1 MMSKQMPRIQL
12 SAPAWLKRAA
22 LHLCILLGAVSIAI
36 EKAPQWING
45 AEKTVVVEQGAV
57 SSDVLL
63 KEAISATQ
71 KKSSVLKKESKEELV
86 SVESFSDMKKLSLSE
101 RSRQLLDS
109 FASDKLALWSVFSH
123 LSTYSE
129 LVEILKSP
137 IKAYERETLRS
148 SSFGIASGFDQIIY
162 RIHLESGGTSL
173 VVAEVK
179 GESIGVSLYRAPED
193 ILKSYQVQR
202 FKDGVW
208 MESHELLRAQVEEEL
223 LQTKRGSAVV
233 LSASVGL

>member
-12 SAPAWLKRAA
+12 SAPAWFKRAA
-22 LHLCILLGAVSIAI
+22 LHLCILLGAISIAIESAI
-36 EKAPQWING
+36 EKAPQ
-45 AEKTVVVEQGAV
+45 TVVVEEVAV
-57 SSDVLL
+57 SSDTLL

-71 KKSSVLKKESKEELV
+71 KKPSVLKKESKEQVV
-86 SVESFSDMKKLSLSE
+86 SVESFSDMKKLNLSM
-101 RSRQLLDS
+101 RSQQLLNS
-109 FASDKLALWSVFSH
+109 LASDKLALWSVFSH

-148 SSFGIASGFDQIIY
+148 SSFGIASGFDQIVY